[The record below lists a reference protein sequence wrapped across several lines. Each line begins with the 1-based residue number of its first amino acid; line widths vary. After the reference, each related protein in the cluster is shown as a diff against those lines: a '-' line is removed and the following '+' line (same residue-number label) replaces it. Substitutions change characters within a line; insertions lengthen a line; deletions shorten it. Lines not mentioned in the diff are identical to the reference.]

1 MKKLPVFF
9 LLVILMQHATVTHA
23 GGPMLTDADCNPVVF
38 LESDM
43 PIPYSID
50 QGTLGLFS
58 NSEAAAIVDDCFG
71 TWQAVA
77 TARVSFRNAGALSA
91 DVTQYNIET
100 FASKTDGI
108 NPVIFDSD
116 GSIIDSLYGSGASD
130 NIIGFSGSSYDYDAA
145 TGWHY
150 TEGLSLLN
158 GRFTQEPYNWGPALF
173 KATFVHEFGHFIGL
187 DHCQIN
193 QQYVH
198 DDNTTND
205 IYIPTMFPTAT
216 DDDTPLGD
224 LNPDDKAALTMLYPG
239 SEKTVN
245 HAYGKISGTVRWQ
258 SGLPARGVNVVA
270 VNRDDERM
278 SRFSSVSD
286 YCMQGDGSFE
296 MLVTPGTY
304 SFFVEPIYPLF
315 TGGSSV
321 GPYAENALS
330 LSFIFPVIATEYDQT
345 VTVAAGETQTVEFA
359 ARHNWLRPVPGLF
372 ARFLLFL
379 DNLGLLSTTGDKS

>member
-1 MKKLPVFF
+1 MKKSPVLF
-9 LLVILMQHATVTHA
+9 LLVILMQHATLTCA
-23 GGPMLTDADCNPVVF
+23 GGPMLTDQDCNPVVF
-38 LESDM
+38 LESGM

-58 NSEAAAIVDDCFG
+58 NSEAAAIVDDCFA

-77 TARVSFRNAGALSA
+77 TARVSFQNAGALSA

-100 FASKTDGI
+100 FASKTDSI

-116 GSIIDSLYGSGASD
+116 GGIIDSLYGKGASD
-130 NIIGFSGSSYDYDAA
+130 NIIGFSGSSYDCDAA
-145 TGWHY
+145 AGCHY

-205 IYIPTMFPTAT
+205 IYIPTMFPTST
-216 DDDTPLGD
+216 DDDTPLAD
-224 LNPDDKAALTMLYPG
+224 LNPDDKAALTMLYPNED
-239 SEKTVN
+239 SIVKA
-245 HAYGKISGTVRWQ
+245 AYGRISGTLHWQ
-258 SGLPARGVNVVA
+258 SGLPVRGANVVA
-270 VNRDDERM
+270 VKKGDELM

-296 MLVTPGTY
+296 MLVKPGTY
-304 SFFVEPIYPLF
+304 SFFVEPIYPFF

-330 LSFIFPVIATEYDQT
+330 LSFIFPVIATEYDQS
-345 VTVAAGETQTVEFA
+345 VTVAAGKTQTVEFV
-359 ARHNWLRPVPGLF
+359 ARRNWLRPVPGLF
-372 ARFLLFL
+372 ARLLLFL
-379 DNLGLLSTTGDKS
+379 DSLGLLSTAGN

>member
-1 MKKLPVFF
+1 MKKSPVLF
-9 LLVILMQHATVTHA
+9 LLVILMQHATLTYA
-23 GGPMLTDADCNPVVF
+23 GGPMVTDADCNPVVF
-38 LESDM
+38 LDSDM

-50 QGTLGLFS
+50 QGPLGLFS
-58 NSEAAAIVDDCFG
+58 NSEAAAIVDDCFA

-91 DVTQYNIET
+91 DVTQYNIDT
-100 FASKTDGI
+100 FTSKTDGI

-116 GSIIDSLYGSGASD
+116 GSIIDSLYGRGASD
-130 NIIGFSGSSYDYDAA
+130 NIIGFSGSSYDYDDTA
-145 TGWHY
+145 GWHY

-158 GRFTQEPYNWGPALF
+158 GRFTQEPYNWGPVLF

-216 DDDTPLGD
+216 DNDSSLGR
-224 LNPDDKAALTMLYPG
+224 LNPDDEAAVTMLYPAED
-239 SEKTVN
+239 SIVKA
-245 HAYGKISGTVRWQ
+245 AYGRISGTLRWQ
-258 SGLPARGVNVVA
+258 SGLPVRGANVVA
-270 VNRDDERM
+270 VKQGDEKM

-286 YCMQGDGSFE
+286 YCMQGDGAFE

-304 SFFVEPIYPLF
+304 SIFVEPIYPFF

-321 GPYAENALS
+321 GPYAETALS

-345 VTVAAGETQTVEFA
+345 VTVAAGETVPVDFV
-359 ARHNWLRPVPGLF
+359 ARRNWLRPVPGLL
-372 ARFLLFL
+372 ASLLQFLS
-379 DNLGLLSTTGDKS
+379 NLGLLSTAGN